1 METGGLSPHHIG
13 YIAIHGTGTPL
24 GDPIEVGAL
33 STALR
38 QPPKTDASLT
48 LAFGA
53 VKVELPPNF
62 HSVVTFSDDRLST
75 CSLTRH

>member
-1 METGGLSPHHIG
+1 METGGLSPHSMGFIG
-13 YIAIHGTGTPL
+13 IHGTGTPL

-38 QPPKTDASLT
+38 QPQKSDASLV

-53 VKVELPPNF
+53 VKV
-62 HSVVTFSDDRLST
+62 
-75 CSLTRH
+75 